1 MAPATPLSVRE
12 TSSASAQIM
21 RVPADRSPE
30 RAPEIGAR
38 WRGHCQEATS
48 LIEEWAGWRIIPCA
62 LLRIPWGALRRGSEA
77 QF

>member
-1 MAPATPLSVRE
+1 MAPATPLSVRGAA
-12 TSSASAQIM
+12 SASAQIM
-21 RVPADRSPE
+21 RVPAMESE

-48 LIEEWAGWRIIPCA
+48 LIKEWAGVGLCFA
-62 LLRIPWGALRRGSEA
+62 LYSEFPLGCPRRGSEA